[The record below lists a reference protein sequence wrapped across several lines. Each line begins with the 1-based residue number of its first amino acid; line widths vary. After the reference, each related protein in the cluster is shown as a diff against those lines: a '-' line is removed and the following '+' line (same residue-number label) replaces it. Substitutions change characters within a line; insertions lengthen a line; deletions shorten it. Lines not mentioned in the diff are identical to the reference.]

1 MAEPDLRI
9 GIDVGG
15 TNTDA
20 VVLDSGDRVIAKA
33 KRPTSRDV
41 TEGLRAAL
49 DAVLDELGPH
59 AHGRIGRVM
68 LGTTHAT
75 NAILERR
82 NLGRVAVLRLGAPRY
97 HGRAA
102 ALRLARRPARGRL
115 GRARPWCPA
124 VTTWTGARSA

>member
-1 MAEPDLRI
+1 MADLRI

-20 VVLDSGDRVIAKA
+20 VVLDADGRVIAKA
-33 KRPTSRDV
+33 KRPTTPEV

-49 DAVLDELGPH
+49 DAVLAELGN
-59 AHGRIGRVM
+59 GREHVTRVM

-82 NLGRVAVLRLGAPRY
+82 GPRPGGRGTA
-97 HGRAA
+97 GRARHHRRA
-102 ALRLARRPARGRL
+102 PALRLA
-115 GRARPWCPA
+115 
-124 VTTWTGARSA
+124 